1 MLDEHLLRRRSS
13 ALHTIQHDGVG
24 TSFYGERSVV
34 IRTRCAHFDVDR
46 LLPVGDLAQLMD
58 LDLQIIRPGPI
69 RVAAGRA
76 LVDPFRQR
84 AHLGNARRDLVAEQH
99 ATTSRLRPLANDH
112 LDSVRFSEVVEI
124 HAIA

>member
-46 LLPVGDLAQLMD
+46 LLPVGDLA
-58 LDLQIIRPGPI
+58 
-69 RVAAGRA
+69 
-76 LVDPFRQR
+76 
-84 AHLGNARRDLVAEQH
+84 
-99 ATTSRLRPLANDH
+99 
-112 LDSVRFSEVVEI
+112 
-124 HAIA
+124 